1 MGATPDHPPSL
12 SSHHFCLSSPLRVP
26 SVLHRQA
33 SPTLA
38 TCRFECTGIGR
49 FYLVANPWRGYGHGN
64 TWFSSL
70 ANIKASHWTI
80 FMCWSPLQ
88 CEAPAK
94 PINFHV
100 FYKKNCLVWPHSIPC
115 LRAESFFCFSVHP
128 HLTDRYRSS
137 SHLASKNRSLQPKLP
152 FLSPS
157 WEIHV
162 HVSCLSSGSL
172 QWVTLHVY
180 SNTHTEAWTSPN
192 MKGHVGIF
200 TAISPSLAC
209 ESNVYKTL
217 SEKRE

>member
-1 MGATPDHPPSL
+1 MVMVTHGFPRWPISKLPTEPSL
-12 SSHHFCLSSPLRVP
+12 CVGALYNVKPLLNQ
-26 SVLHRQA
+26 S
-33 SPTLA
+33 
-38 TCRFECTGIGR
+38 
-49 FYLVANPWRGYGHGN
+49 
-64 TWFSSL
+64 
-70 ANIKASHWTI
+70 I
-80 FMCWSPLQ
+80 FMSF
-88 CEAPAK
+88 
-94 PINFHV
+94 I
-100 FYKKNCLVWPHSIPC
+100 KKLP
-115 LRAESFFCFSVHP
+115 R
-128 HLTDRYRSS
+128 
-137 SHLASKNRSLQPKLP
+137 LASFHPTSESWIILLLLCSLSLDRQVQVLLSFSQQNRSLQPKLP

-192 MKGHVGIF
+192 MKGHMGIF